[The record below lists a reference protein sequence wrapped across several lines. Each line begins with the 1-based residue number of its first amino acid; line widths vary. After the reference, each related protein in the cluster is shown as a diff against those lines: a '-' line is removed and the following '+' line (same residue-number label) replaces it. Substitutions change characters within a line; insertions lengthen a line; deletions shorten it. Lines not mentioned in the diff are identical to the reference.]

1 MYSCGGIF
9 MHFQLVDYIP
19 WIGSVIAEL
28 IVLAI
33 MLRRG
38 LVRRFPVFFTSIA
51 FDVLREI
58 ILPVIAFR
66 NPPSHAYS
74 YSYWLSVPV
83 EHVIAFAVVLEAMR
97 YSVVNDARLSR
108 KTLGILTT
116 SAVLLVT
123 VAAFLVLHPDIST
136 KTLNGLTLTLE
147 RSVQL
152 LRCGVLLFL
161 WVFATRLG
169 ITWRHHVWG
178 IVFGLGISSG
188 FSLLVAAI
196 HATTGTL
203 CGGWLTYL
211 IPFSYFAST
220 IIWAGYLSQSEP
232 ERGPLTLEHLSLIQY
247 ALDSYRKVLTEIWR
261 LLDGNPN

>member
-1 MYSCGGIF
+1 
-9 MHFQLVDYIP
+9 MHFQFIDYIP
-19 WIGSVIAEL
+19 WIGSVIAES

-33 MLRRG
+33 MLKRG
-38 LVRRFPVFFTSIA
+38 LVRRVPIFFSSIV

-58 ILPVIAFR
+58 ILPVIAFSSSH
-66 NPPSHAYS
+66 SHAYFF
-74 YSYWLSVPV
+74 SYWLSVPV
-83 EHVIAFAVVLEAMR
+83 EHVIAFAVILEAMR
-97 YSVVNDARLSR
+97 YSVVNDGRLSR
-108 KTLGILTT
+108 KTLGTLTAF
-116 SAVLLVT
+116 AVVLVA
-123 VAAFLVLHPDIST
+123 VATFLVLHPDIST
-136 KTLNGLTLTLE
+136 KTLSGLALTLE
-147 RSVQL
+147 RSIQL
-152 LRCGVLLFL
+152 LRCGVLLFI

-196 HATTGTL
+196 HATTGTM
-203 CGGWLTYL
+203 CGDWLARI

-220 IIWAGYLSQSEP
+220 IIWAVYLWQPEP

>member
-1 MYSCGGIF
+1 MLAAAIP
-9 MHFQLVDYIP
+9 MHFQPIDYIP

-33 MLRRG
+33 ILRRG

-51 FDVLREI
+51 FDILREI
-58 ILPVIAFR
+58 ILPIVAFR
-66 NPPSHAYS
+66 NPHSYAYS
-74 YSYWLSVPV
+74 YLYWLSFPM
-83 EHVIAFAVVLEAMR
+83 EYVIAFAVILEAMR
-97 YSVVNDARLSR
+97 YSMVNDARLSR
-108 KTLGILTT
+108 KTLGTLAAF
-116 SAVLLVT
+116 AVLLMA
-123 VAAFLVLHPDIST
+123 VAALLVLYPDISI
-136 KTLNGLTLTLE
+136 KTLPGLAITLE
-147 RSVQL
+147 RSIEL
-152 LRCGVLLFL
+152 LRCGVLLFI

-169 ITWRHHVWG
+169 ISWRHHVWG
-178 IVFGLGISSG
+178 IVFGLGIYSG

-203 CGGWLTYL
+203 CGDWLARI

-220 IIWAGYLSQSEP
+220 IIWAVYLWQPEP